1 MPLHDA
7 QRLPVATCR
16 LQLHREFPFGALT
29 SLVPYLEALGISDCY
44 CSPIFLSAPGSTHG
58 YDVNDYR
65 RIDPELGGRSGLE
78 ALHGALAERKMGLLL
93 DFVPN
98 HMGING
104 PGPFNTWW
112 QDVLEGGRHSP
123 YARFFDIDWNE
134 NAITGRAQ
142 ILVPILESPYG
153 RVLADGKLTLAF
165 DASGLAVN
173 YGEQRFPLRPQS
185 YAKILSELGEGES
198 DGGGPELRR
207 LSIELGTLPRP
218 DANEDAAA
226 AKARAT
232 RLDTLKRELAELL
245 ERQPRLR
252 ERLDACLRRCNS
264 DHAVLHEIVADQHYR
279 LASWKTGVHET
290 NYRRFFAIDTLIG
303 MRMEIPEVFQEC
315 HALLARLV
323 REGLATGVRIDHIDG
338 LRLPRQ
344 YLARLQTLIG
354 GGSGG
359 ARPVY
364 VAVEKILARDETLP
378 TGWQTHGTTGY
389 DFITQLSGLMVE
401 ARHEQAFTAAYADFT
416 HSVPSYAEVVYE
428 KKRIV
433 LDELFANAVNSLTDA
448 LGRILADDL
457 SWRDLTQHELRV
469 GIRETM
475 AALDVY
481 RTYREGE
488 EPMSEEDRRI
498 VTAACAAAIRRNARL
513 DPQPFELVRDAL
525 TGDYPGADGPPEERR
540 RLAGWALDFQQY
552 TGAVMAKASED
563 TAFYTYNRFIALNEV
578 GGDPA
583 RFGDSVDAFHA
594 AAADRARRI
603 PHGLIATATHD
614 TKLGEDARARLY
626 ALSELPHEWFDWVDE
641 WRRLNATHKTMVDTH
656 PAPSADEEYRLY
668 QVLLAVWPPEDPV
681 PDDTFRDR
689 IRQYLRKAVSE
700 ARQNTTWIHPN
711 TAWLEAGDRFVDAL
725 LSPDPANAFLA
736 SFRPRVRRL
745 AHLGL
750 TNSLAQVVLKITTPG
765 VPDFYQGAELWDFSL
780 VDPDNRRPVDY
791 ALRQRL
797 LEETERTSWRTLLQ
811 RWSDGGIKLRLIR
824 TLLQFRRK
832 HADFFR
838 QANYQPLALQG
849 LHAER
854 AMAFFRHDPATG
866 EALVVAIPRLATA
879 LGSPPLGLVWE
890 DTAIVLPPGLTDL
903 SPISGLPSPE
913 AGREIP
919 ARQRELPLADAFSEL
934 PFAVLRGVL
943 AVPPA

>member
-1 MPLHDA
+1 MPLRDA

-16 LQLHREFPFGALT
+16 LQLHRQFPFGALT
-29 SLVPYLEALGISDCY
+29 ALVPYLDALGISDCY

-78 ALHGALAERKMGLLL
+78 ALHAALAEREMGLLL

-104 PGPFNTWW
+104 PGPFNAWW

-134 NAITGRAQ
+134 NPITGRAQ
-142 ILVPILESPYG
+142 ILVPILESCYG
-153 RVLADGKLTLAF
+153 QMLAEGKLTLAY

-185 YAKILSELGEGES
+185 YARILSELGEGEGDGAGS
-198 DGGGPELRR
+198 DLRR
-207 LSIELGTLPRP
+207 LSTALGTLPRP

-232 RLDTLKRELAELL
+232 RLDTLKRELADLL
-245 ERQPRLR
+245 ERQPPLR
-252 ERLDACLRRCNS
+252 ARLDAGLRRLNG
-264 DHAVLHEIVADQHYR
+264 DRAALHEIVADQHYR

-344 YLARLQTLIG
+344 YLARLQTLF
-354 GGSGG
+354 
-359 ARPVY
+359 ARSPSLY
-364 VAVEKILARDETLP
+364 VAVEKILARDEPLP
-378 TGWQTHGTTGY
+378 EAWQTHGTTGY
-389 DFITQLSGLMVE
+389 DFIAQLAGLMVE

-416 HSVPSYAEVVYE
+416 GRVSSYADLVYE
-428 KKRIV
+428 KKRLV

-457 SWRDLTQHELRV
+457 CWRDLTQHELRV
-469 GIRETM
+469 AVRETM

-488 EPMSEEDRRI
+488 EPMADEDRR
-498 VTAACAAAIRRNARL
+498 VVAAACATALRRNARL
-513 DPQPFELVRDAL
+513 DPQPFELVREVL
-525 TGDYPGADGPPEERR
+525 TGDYPGAAGPAEERS

-583 RFGDSVDAFHA
+583 RFGDAPEAFHSA
-594 AAADRARRI
+594 AAERARRM
-603 PHGLIATATHD
+603 PHSLLATSTHD

-626 ALSELPHEWFDWVDE
+626 ALSELPHEWFDWAHE
-641 WRRLNATHKTMVDTH
+641 WRQLNAAHKTLVDGR

-668 QVLLAVWPPEDPV
+668 QVLLAVWPPDDPA
-681 PDDTFRDR
+681 PDDAFRDR

-700 ARQNTTWIHPN
+700 ARENTTWIHPN
-711 TAWLEAGDRFVDAL
+711 NAWLEAGDRFVDAL
-725 LSPDPANAFLA
+725 LASDPANPFLA

-750 TNSLAQVVLKITTPG
+750 TNSLAQVVLKITAPG
-765 VPDFYQGAELWDFSL
+765 IPDFYQGAELWDFSL
-780 VDPDNRRPVDY
+780 VDPDNRRPVDFP
-791 ALRQRL
+791 LRQRL
-797 LEETERTSWRTLLQ
+797 VEAGGKMSWRTLLQ
-811 RWSDGGIKLRLIR
+811 RWSDGGIKLRVIQ
-824 TLLQFRRK
+824 TLLQFRRE
-832 HADFFR
+832 HAGFFS
-838 QANYQPLALQG
+838 AAGYQPLSLKG

-854 AMAFFRHDPATG
+854 ALAFLRHHPASG
-866 EALVVAIPRLATA
+866 EALLIAVPRLATA
-879 LGSPPLGLVWE
+879 LGSPPVGLVWE
-890 DTAIVLPPGLTDL
+890 DTAIVLPSSGFTHL
-903 SPISGLPSPE
+903 SPVPGLPSPDLP
-913 AGREIP
+913 AGLM
-919 ARQRELPLADAFSEL
+919 ELPLADAFSEL
-934 PFAVLRGVL
+934 PFAVLRGRL
-943 AVPPA
+943 APSQS

>member
-1 MPLHDA
+1 MLLSA

-16 LQLHREFPFGALT
+16 LQLHRDFPFGALT
-29 SLVPYLEALGISDCY
+29 ALAPYLDALGISDCY

-65 RIDPELGGRSGLE
+65 RIDPELGGRRGLE
-78 ALHGALAERKMGLLL
+78 ALHAALAERGMGLLL

-134 NAITGRAQ
+134 SAFTGRAQ
-142 ILVPILESPYG
+142 ILVPILEGPYG
-153 RVLADGKLTLAF
+153 RVLAEGKLALAF

-185 YAKILSELGEGES
+185 YARILSELGEGE
-198 DGGGPELRR
+198 GEGAGPELRR
-207 LSIELGTLPRP
+207 LSEAFGSLPRP

-226 AKARAT
+226 AKARAA

-245 ERQPRLR
+245 GREPRLR
-252 ERLDACLRRCNS
+252 ERLDACLHRFNGDRT
-264 DHAVLHEIVADQHYR
+264 ALHEIVADQHYR

-315 HALLARLV
+315 HALLARLL

-344 YLARLQTLIG
+344 YLARLQALLG
-354 GGSGG
+354 GLD
-359 ARPVY
+359 PVY
-364 VAVEKILARDETLP
+364 VTVEKILARDESLP
-378 TGWQTHGTTGY
+378 SAWQAHGTTGY
-389 DFITQLSGLMVE
+389 DFIAQLAGLMVE

-416 HSVPSYAEVVYE
+416 RSVPNYADVVYE

-457 SWRDLTQHELRV
+457 CWRDLTQHELRV

-488 EPMSEEDRRI
+488 EPMGKEDRRI
-498 VTAACAAAIRRNARL
+498 VTAACDSAIRRNARL

-525 TGDYPGADGPPEERR
+525 TGDYPGPDGPAEERQ
-540 RLAGWALDFQQY
+540 RLASWALDFQQY

-583 RFGDSVDAFHA
+583 RFGDSADAFHA
-594 AAADRARRI
+594 AAADRARRM
-603 PHGLIATATHD
+603 PHSLLATGTHD

-641 WRRLNATHKTMVDTH
+641 WRRLNTAHKTMVDGR

-668 QVLLAVWPPEDPV
+668 QVLLAAWPPEDPE
-681 PDDTFRDR
+681 PDDAFRER

-725 LSPDPANAFLA
+725 LRPDPANPFLA

-750 TNSLAQVVLKITTPG
+750 TNSLAQVVLKLTTPG
-765 VPDFYQGAELWDFSL
+765 IPDFYQGSELWDFSL

-791 ALRQRL
+791 ALRQQRL
-797 LEETERTSWRTLLQ
+797 AEVGQTPWRTLLQ
-811 RWSDGGIKLRLIR
+811 RWSDGGIKLRLIQ
-824 TLLQFRRK
+824 TLLQFRRE
-832 HADFFR
+832 HAGFFR
-838 QANYQPLALQG
+838 GASYQALSLKG

-854 AMAFFRHDPATG
+854 ALAFLRHDPVTG
-866 EALVVAIPRLATA
+866 EALLVAIPRLATA

-890 DTAIVLPPGLTDL
+890 DTAILLPSGLANL
-903 SPISGLPSPE
+903 SPVPSLPFPE
-913 AGREIP
+913 TSRETTRP
-919 ARQRELPLADAFSEL
+919 RELPLADAFSEL
-934 PFAVLRGVL
+934 PFTVLRGVL
-943 AVPPA
+943 AAPPA

>member
-1 MPLHDA
+1 MLHSA

-16 LQLHREFPFGALT
+16 LQLQREFPFGALT
-29 SLVPYLEALGISDCY
+29 ALVPYLDALGISDCY

-65 RIDPELGGRSGLE
+65 RIDPELGGRRGLE
-78 ALHGALAERKMGLLL
+78 TLHAALAERKMGLLL

-123 YARFFDIDWNE
+123 HARFFDIDWNE
-134 NAITGRAQ
+134 SAITGRAQ
-142 ILVPILESPYG
+142 ILVPILEAPYG
-153 RVLADGKLTLAF
+153 RVLAEGKLTLAF

-185 YAKILSELGEGES
+185 YARILSELGDGEAAEGNA
-198 DGGGPELRR
+198 DLRR
-207 LSIELGTLPRP
+207 LSTEFGTLPRP

-226 AKARAT
+226 AKGRST
-232 RLDTLKRELAELL
+232 QLDTLKRELAALL
-245 ERQPRLR
+245 EQQPRLR
-252 ERLDACLRRCNS
+252 ARLDACLRRIN
-264 DHAVLHEIVADQHYR
+264 DDRAVLHEIVADQHYR
-279 LASWKTGVHET
+279 LASWRTGVHET

-344 YLARLQTLIG
+344 YLARLQAIF
-354 GGSGG
+354 GG
-359 ARPVY
+359 AAPVY
-364 VAVEKILARDETLP
+364 AAVEKILARDETLP
-378 TGWQTHGTTGY
+378 SAWQAHGTTGY
-389 DFITQLSGLMVE
+389 EFIAELAGLMVE

-416 HSVPSYAEVVYE
+416 HGVPNYADVVYE
-428 KKRIV
+428 KKRLV
-433 LDELFANAVNSLTDA
+433 LDELFGNAVNSLTDA

-457 SWRDLTQHELRV
+457 CWRDLAQHELRV

-475 AALDVY
+475 AALGVY

-488 EPMSEEDRRI
+488 EPMTEEDRRI
-498 VTAACAAAIRRNARL
+498 VTAACDSAVRRNARL
-513 DPQPFELVRDAL
+513 DPQPFELVRDVL

-540 RLAGWALDFQQY
+540 RLAEWTLDFQQY

-578 GGDPA
+578 GGDPS
-583 RFGDSVDAFHA
+583 RFGDSADAFHA
-594 AAADRARRI
+594 AAAERSRRS
-603 PHGLIATATHD
+603 PHGLLATATHD

-626 ALSELPHEWFDWVDE
+626 ALSELPHDWFDWVDE
-641 WRRLNATHKTMVDTH
+641 WRRLNAAHKTMVDGR

-668 QVLLAVWPPEDPV
+668 QVLLAAWPPEDPD
-681 PDDTFRDR
+681 PNDAFRER

-725 LSPDPANAFLA
+725 LSPDAANAFLA

-750 TNSLAQVVLKITTPG
+750 TNSLAQVVLKLTTPG
-765 VPDFYQGAELWDFSL
+765 IPDFYQGAELWDFSL

-791 ALRQRL
+791 ALRQQQ
-797 LEETERTSWRTLLQ
+797 LEDVERTPWRALLQ
-811 RWSDGGIKLRLIR
+811 RWADGGIKQRLIK
-824 TLLQFRRK
+824 TLLKFRRER
-832 HADFFR
+832 ADFFQR
-838 QANYQPLALQG
+838 ANYQPLPLKG

-854 AMAFFRHDPATG
+854 ALAFLRHDPATG
-866 EALVVAIPRLATA
+866 EALLVAIPRLATA

-890 DTAIVLPPGLTDL
+890 DTAIVLPSNLTSL
-903 SPISGLPSPE
+903 SPVPGLPSPE
-913 AGREIP
+913 FPAGGREIP
-919 ARQRELPLADAFSEL
+919 AARRELPLSDAFSEL
-934 PFAVLRGVL
+934 PFTVRRGVL
-943 AVPPA
+943 AASPA